1 MLPLILT
8 LQPQMVLEGYTPLL
22 LFVNVKSGGCQ
33 GIELVSSFRKLLNPH
48 QIFNLDAGGPLPGCV
63 LCSAAQLCSFPFLL
77 LLLSSFSFSF
87 GFSFLVRHIGA
98 SGLRADALCYTCC
111 VYE

>member
-1 MLPLILT
+1 MRFLDIVVHGHQRFLLF
-8 LQPQMVLEGYTPLL
+8 LQPQMVLEGYSPLL

-63 LCSAAQLCSFPFLL
+63 LVFFIFLC
-77 LLLSSFSFSF
+77 
-87 GFSFLVRHIGA
+87 RHF
-98 SGLRADALCYTCC
+98 RADALQPLLVELCFLY
-111 VYE
+111 YWDSQFSYF